1 MKKIL
6 LLQPSPYDQNRLP
19 LKKKKLYFAGLALP
33 LLAALT
39 PKDYEVEIIF
49 EILEEIPFE
58 TDAELIGIS
67 SMGHGVIRSIDIAME
82 FRKRGK
88 TVILGGYMASIMAE
102 EAQKYCDALLIGDAE
117 LVWEE
122 LLRDYE
128 FGTLKPVYENR
139 LNQGWF
145 STPPPRFDLITNKK
159 LGDFL
164 PVQAGRGCPHSCSFC
179 SVACLYEGCYIKKPI
194 EEVVRDIKQIKA
206 LGYKK
211 FLLLDDNIFSDKVYL
226 RQLVEEIKALGME
239 WMSQCD
245 IRIGREHILL
255 ELLRDSGC
263 TTLSFGLES
272 LQRESL
278 KGMNKAW
285 ANPDDYPS
293 LIRNI
298 QDHGI
303 DVSTEM
309 VVGGEAD
316 TLESI
321 KATKDFIE
329 DNKISVPRFYILTP
343 IPGTRF
349 FKDIEAQGR
358 LVKTDIY
365 SFDGTEAVY
374 TIPTMTPDELTKAY
388 WQLYESLFTLKSIA
402 KRNIFRKEFF
412 KAPGKYLFYV
422 GVNLYYRHQIKQG
435 VIPNIF

>member
-1 MKKIL
+1 MKKIVL
-6 LLQPSPYDQNRLP
+6 IQPSPYDKNRKP

-39 PKDYEVEIIF
+39 PKDYEVEIFF
-49 EILEEIPFE
+49 EILEDIPFE
-58 TDAELIGIS
+58 TDADLIGIS
-67 SMGHGVIRSIDIAME
+67 TMGHGVIRSIDIAME
-82 FRKRGK
+82 FNKRGK

-102 EAQKYCDALLIGDAE
+102 EAKKYCDAVLIGDAE

-122 LLRDYE
+122 LLRDYAN
-128 FGTLKPVYENR
+128 GTLKPIYENR
-139 LNQGWF
+139 LEKGWF
-145 STPPPRFDLITNKK
+145 STPPPRFDLITDKN

-179 SVACLYEGCYIKKPI
+179 SVACLYEGSYVKKPI
-194 EEVVRDIKQIKA
+194 EEVVRDIKQIKD
-206 LGYKK
+206 LGYRK
-211 FLLLDDNIFSDKVYL
+211 FLLLDDNIFADKVYL
-226 RQLVEEIKALGME
+226 SKLIKEIKALGMQ

-245 IRIGREHILL
+245 IRIGKEHKLL
-255 ELLRDSGC
+255 DMLRDSGC

-272 LQRESL
+272 IKKESL
-278 KGMNKAW
+278 KAINKAW
-285 ANPDDYPS
+285 ANPDDYPA

-343 IPGTRF
+343 IPGTQF

-358 LVKTDIY
+358 LVKSDIY
-365 SFDGTEAVY
+365 SFDGTEAVH
-374 TIPTMTPDELTKAY
+374 TIPTMTPRELTNAY
-388 WQLYESLFTLKSIA
+388 WELYESLFTLKSIV

-412 KAPGKYLFYV
+412 RDPGKYLFYSA
-422 GVNLYYRHQIKQG
+422 VNLYYRHQIKRR
-435 VIPNIF
+435 VVPNIF

>member
-1 MKKIL
+1 MKKIVL
-6 LLQPSPYDQNRLP
+6 IQPSPYDKNKKP

-39 PKDYEVEIIF
+39 PQDYEVEIIF
-49 EILEEIPFE
+49 EILEDIPFD
-58 TDAELIGIS
+58 TDADLIGIS
-67 SMGHGVIRSIDIAME
+67 SMGHGVIRSIDIAQE

-88 TVILGGYMASIMAE
+88 TVILGGYMASIMPE
-102 EAQKYCDALLIGDAE
+102 EAQKYCNALLIGDAE
-117 LVWEE
+117 LVWVE
-122 LLRDYE
+122 LLQDYE
-128 FGTLKPVYENR
+128 NGTLKPVYEKR
-139 LNQGWF
+139 LEKGWF
-145 STPPPRFDLITNKK
+145 STPTPRFDLITDKN

-179 SVACLYEGCYIKKPI
+179 SVACLYEGSYIKKPI

-206 LGYKK
+206 LGYRK
-211 FLLLDDNIFSDKVYL
+211 FLLLDDNIFSDRVYL
-226 RQLVEEIKALGME
+226 SKLLEEIKALDMQ

-245 IRIGREHILL
+245 IRIGRESKLL
-255 ELLRDSGC
+255 AMLRDSGC

-272 LQRESL
+272 LKKESL
-278 KGMNKAW
+278 KAMNKSW
-285 ANPDDYPS
+285 ANPDDYPA

-321 KATKDFIE
+321 KATQDFIE

-358 LVKTDIY
+358 LVKSDIY

-374 TIPTMTPDELTKAY
+374 TLPNMTPEQLTKAY
-388 WQLYESLFTLKSIA
+388 WELYESLFTLMSIA
-402 KRNIFRKEFF
+402 RRNIFRKEFL
-412 KAPGKYLFYV
+412 KDPVKYLFYS
-422 GVNLYYRHQIKQG
+422 GVNLYYRHQIKQR
-435 VIPNIF
+435 VTPNIF